1 MKKSLKYLL
10 IPVFAVLVFF
20 SCERDSF
27 ITNSSAGIEFSMDT
41 LYFDTVFTEMGTI
54 TRYFTI
60 HNPHKEFIRISEIR
74 LAGGTN
80 SVFRM
85 NVDGL
90 AGDVFEDIEIPPKD
104 SIFVFVEAT
113 LDPNN
118 ADDILLQQDSIVT
131 LTNGRTQD
139 IDLVAWGQ
147 DVHFINCDPEKPETW
162 IRNETWINDKP
173 YLIRELAVIDSASYL
188 KINPGVRIYF
198 HRDASMHVLG
208 RLEINGTYDD
218 SVSLQGD
225 RLEKLYEDIP
235 GQWGGVIFYPGSKG
249 NIINYADIKDG
260 VYGLLLATTD
270 EDNLEI
276 PSAELT
282 ISNTKVMHMS
292 AFGIRAASGKIRGYN
307 NVFANCGISALYLE
321 WGGDYRFIHCTIANR
336 WLYSPIRNTPSVYIS
351 NYILTQDPVT
361 SVISPWV
368 RNLEQA
374 YFGNCIIWGSRN
386 NELVV
391 GIEES
396 GSGEYQFEHC
406 LTRFNPGTD
415 DGYKLIGNDR
425 FSSNINAKD
434 PLFKDW
440 ETYDFQLD
448 SLSPAKDAGLSSIL
462 TTEVFYDLNNVS
474 RTSDGKPDLGA
485 FERVEEEK

>member
-1 MKKSLKYLL
+1 MKNFLKYLFIL
-10 IPVFAVLVFF
+10 SFVILAFF
-20 SCERDSF
+20 SCERDAF
-27 ITNSSAGIEFSMDT
+27 ITNSGAGIEFSMDT
-41 LYFDTVFTEMGTI
+41 LYFDTVFTELGTI

-60 HNPHKEFIRISEIR
+60 RNPHNEFIRISEIR

-90 AGDVFEDIEIPPKD
+90 PGDVFEDIEIPPKD

-113 LDPNN
+113 LNPNN
-118 ADDILLQQDSIVT
+118 TDDILLQQDRIVT

-139 IDLVAWGQ
+139 IDLAAWGQ
-147 DVHFINCDPEKPETW
+147 DVHFINCNPEDPETW

-173 YLIRELAVIDSASYL
+173 YLIRDMAVIDSATYL
-188 KINPGVRIYF
+188 IIDPGVRIYF
-198 HRDASMHVLG
+198 HRDAAMHVLG
-208 RLEINGTYDD
+208 RLEINGVFGD

-225 RLEKLYEDIP
+225 RLEKLYEDVP

-249 NIINYADIKDG
+249 NIINYADIKGG
-260 VYGLLLATTD
+260 VYGLVLATTND
-270 EDNLEI
+270 INLQI

-282 ISNTKVMHMS
+282 ISNTKIMHMS

-336 WLYSPIRNTPSVYIS
+336 WLYSPIRNTPSVYLT
-351 NYILTQDPVT
+351 NYILAQNVNKPL
-361 SVISPWV
+361 V

-374 YFGNCIIWGSRN
+374 YFGNCIIWGSRD
-386 NELVV
+386 NELTVS
-391 GIEES
+391 IDAS
-396 GSGEYQFEHC
+396 GTGEYRFEHC
-406 LTRFNPGTD
+406 LTRFNPGED
-415 DGYKLIGNDR
+415 DGYKLVGNER
-425 FSSNINAKD
+425 FSSIINAED
-434 PLFKDW
+434 PRFKGW
-440 ETYDFQLD
+440 EAYDFQLD
-448 SLSPAKDAGLSSIL
+448 TLSPAKDAGLSSIL

-474 RTSDGKPDLGA
+474 RTSDGKPDIGA
-485 FERVEEEK
+485 FERVEEE